1 MWWRERSAG
10 SALMSG
16 RWDDA
21 LRHIDE
27 LDRPQDAIVMR
38 GIIRLGRGDID
49 GAIDDACLA
58 LEEAPTHGRPDEVAA
73 ALALHAWALQ
83 KRGRVQDADA
93 AADTLSE
100 LVLKNPLSIL
110 TAVPAISVV
119 LVEFGRGDLV
129 LSALADLKVPAVVE
143 VARLYASGEFVSAA
157 DEYERLDRAFLAAHA
172 RLRAAEV
179 LLDERRRDE
188 ADAQLNR
195 ALALFRAA
203 GATAFIRE
211 GEALLA
217 AAT

>member
-1 MWWRERSAG
+1 
-10 SALMSG
+10 
-16 RWDDA
+16 
-21 LRHIDE
+21 
-27 LDRPQDAIVMR
+27 
-38 GIIRLGRGDID
+38 
-49 GAIDDACLA
+49 
-58 LEEAPTHGRPDEVAA
+58 
-73 ALALHAWALQ
+73 
-83 KRGRVQDADA
+83 
-93 AADTLSE
+93 
-100 LVLKNPLSIL
+100 
-110 TAVPAISVV
+110 
-119 LVEFGRGDLV
+119 
-129 LSALADLKVPAVVE
+129 

-217 AAT
+217 AAS